1 MSETAQAFAW
11 IVATAQADSALMAAA
26 PGGVWETFADIGTA
40 TPYVQIVQQSS
51 SDVNTMNAVRLFT
64 DKLLQIKAIGP
75 SSGYSALVTV
85 ADRID
90 TLFKSVRNVA
100 LSSGGILACYREQEI
115 AYDELVN
122 GASVSHLGGLYRIE
136 LQGT

>member
-11 IVATAQADSALMAAA
+11 IVSIAEADSALMAAA

-40 TPYVQIVQQSS
+40 MPYVQIVQQSS
-51 SDVNTMNAVRLFT
+51 TDVLTMNAVRLFT
-64 DKLLQIKAIGP
+64 DKVLQIKVVGL
-75 SSGYSALVTV
+75 SSGYAALVTA

-100 LSSGGILACYREQEI
+100 LSSGGILACYRDGEI

-136 LQGT
+136 LQGS